1 MKHLS
6 VSALKTDLFNPVVQE
21 YLNDPAVTSPLT
33 DSSST
38 AEMIERVLKNF
49 SSEQRS
55 RLVEVLQDQYSRLK
69 TSQKGKTIDKQLFL
83 LSESSTC
90 TIVTGQQIHPALGPL
105 LVFYKI
111 LSCLDTAIKYK
122 ADHPDHDFVPIF
134 WMATEDH
141 DLAEVQRVTL
151 YNDVFV
157 WDTDQT
163 GPVGRMETNALVTLM
178 EQLDERV
185 DDTPEHHDFLKICK
199 ECYSAHDNFA
209 DATREIVHRIFGEH
223 GIVVLDPD
231 DPRLKSLFVDH
242 MQHDLIDH
250 SLIKGIDDA
259 KSIMKDRG
267 YDIPINGRDI
277 NHFYIKDGLR
287 ERLDRSSDQ
296 WEVLNTDI
304 KFSEEELKTELRT
317 HPERF
322 SPNALIRPMY
332 QQHILPSVNYIAGG
346 SEFMYWLELRKMFES
361 EGVIYPHV
369 QIRTSAFIIG
379 ENLVDQIEKSPLE
392 LKDFFLPNDDLV
404 RLTEDTTGEA
414 LNNMRSAT
422 EALDNALANLKSI
435 EAQTINNQGLGKAKR
450 KLDEAI
456 AIYKQILEDAVVE
469 KAKDGEIVQ
478 KMLKIR
484 KKLWGSSVQE
494 RKDCILRY
502 IPELLGELQRD
513 DRSQFH
519 NPEQIQVLVKA

>member
-6 VSALKTDLFNPVVQE
+6 VSALKTDLFNPVVQD
-21 YLNDPAVTSPLT
+21 YLKDPAATSPLT

-38 AEMIERVLKNF
+38 SEMIERVLKNF

-55 RLVEVLQDQYSRLK
+55 TLIEVLQDQYSRLK
-69 TSQKGKTIDKQLFL
+69 TSQKGEKIDSQLGL
-83 LSESSTC
+83 LAEPSTC

-111 LSCLDTAIKYK
+111 LSCLDTARKYK
-122 ADHPDHDFVPIF
+122 ADHPGFDFVPIF

-163 GPVGRMETNALVTLM
+163 GPVGRMETSALVTLM

-185 DDTPEHHDFLKICK
+185 DDTPEHHEFLKICK
-199 ECYSAHDNFA
+199 ECYSSHDNFA
-209 DATREIVHRIFGEH
+209 DATQEIVHRIFGEH

-231 DPRLKSLFVDH
+231 DPRLKSLFVEH

-250 SLIKGIDDA
+250 NLIKGIEDA
-259 KSIMKDRG
+259 KRVMKGRG

-287 ERLDRSSDQ
+287 ERLDRTGDH
-296 WEVLNTDI
+296 WEVLNTQI
-304 KFSEEELKTELRT
+304 KFSEEELQNELRT
-317 HPERF
+317 YPERF

-332 QQHILPSVNYIAGG
+332 QQHILPCINYIAGG

-379 ENLVDQIEKSPLE
+379 ENLVEQIEKSPLE
-392 LKDFFLPNDDLV
+392 LNHFFLPKDELV
-404 RLTEDTTGEA
+404 RVTEDTTGEA
-414 LNNMRSAT
+414 LINMRSAT
-422 EALDNALANLKSI
+422 EALDNALADLKSI
-435 EAQTINNQGLGKAKR
+435 EAQTVNNQGLGKAKR
-450 KLDEAI
+450 KLDEALS
-456 AIYKQILEDAVVE
+456 IYKQILEDAVVE

-484 KKLWGSSVQE
+484 KKLWGTTIQE

-502 IPELLGELQRD
+502 FPDLQAMLQNQDRD
-513 DRSQFH
+513 LFH